1 MEPNLLTTL
10 VLGFLLGVEHAFDA
24 DHVVAVSTMVSRHR
38 SLRRSSLVGIIWGLG
53 HTATLFL
60 VGLAVILFKVTIPER
75 LALSMEFVVGIVLV
89 TLGASVVKGYLAARI
104 HAHAHRHGDDIHL
117 HFHSHAA
124 GEGHD
129 HGHPLPQHRRTLL
142 VGMIHG
148 LAGSAAL
155 MLLVLASIRT
165 PALGLLYI
173 LVFGAG
179 SILGM
184 LGISTLLGLPFV
196 LTAERSASFHRKLR
210 IAVGSASI
218 AYGLWIMAHV
228 GIGEGL
234 LRF

>member
-1 MEPNLLTTL
+1 MEPSPLTTL
-10 VLGFLLGVEHAFDA
+10 ALGLLLGMEHALDA
-24 DHVVAVSTMVSRHR
+24 DHVVAVSTMVSQHR
-38 SLRRSSLVGIIWGLG
+38 SLRRASMVGIVWGLG
-53 HTATLFL
+53 HTTTLFL
-60 VGLAVILFKVTIPER
+60 VGLAVILFKVRIPER
-75 LALSMEFVVGIVLV
+75 LSLSMEFAVGLVLV
-89 TLGASVVKGYLAARI
+89 TLGASIIKGYLGGRV
-104 HAHAHRHGDDIHL
+104 HAHAHRHGGEIHL

-129 HGHPLPQHRRTLL
+129 HGHPPPQHRRSLL

-155 MLLVLASIRT
+155 MLLVLGTIRT

-196 LTAERSASFHRKLR
+196 LTAERFASIHQRIR
-210 IAVGSASI
+210 IAAGATSV
-218 AYGLWIMAHV
+218 AYGVWIMAQV

-234 LRF
+234 FR